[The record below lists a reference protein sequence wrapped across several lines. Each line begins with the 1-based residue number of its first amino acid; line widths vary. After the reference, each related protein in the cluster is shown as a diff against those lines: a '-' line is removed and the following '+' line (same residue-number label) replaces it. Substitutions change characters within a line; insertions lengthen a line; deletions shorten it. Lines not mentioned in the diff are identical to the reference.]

1 MILHMLFRGYRAWK
15 RRETMRRELMQLT
28 DRELQD
34 IGIGRSD
41 IDRVISQET
50 AEPSR

>member
-1 MILHMLFRGYRAWK
+1 MLNSIVRRYRAWK
-15 RRETMRRELMQLT
+15 RREAVRRELLHLT